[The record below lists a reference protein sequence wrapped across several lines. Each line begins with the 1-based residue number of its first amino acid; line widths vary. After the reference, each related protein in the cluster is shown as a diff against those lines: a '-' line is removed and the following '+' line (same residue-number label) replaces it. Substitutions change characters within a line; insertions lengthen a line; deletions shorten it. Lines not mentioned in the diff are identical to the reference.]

1 MQMKNMKLL
10 KSLFLIAP
18 LAIVLAGCTK
28 FLDRKPL
35 RSTLDD
41 LNQGSLE
48 QQILGMY
55 NTLKNYV
62 GFSGLPWIDFH
73 SIRGDDA
80 QKGSDANDGREII
93 AEFET
98 FQYSK
103 DDWAPNTYWNDHF
116 TMINQANEALALA
129 EEEKPTDAASQ
140 RNIGEALFFRAY
152 SYWELVKTYGEVPLI
167 NFKLEKPSDGFVAKA
182 AVPRLYEFIDSNLAA
197 AVELLPL
204 TDDAYGPGYDGRL
217 TRGAANTLWAETY
230 LFRKDWAK
238 VIALTNTVIASG
250 VYSLNSNF
258 SDNFREWKDGVNGGW
273 KNSPESIFEMQAT
286 IGANGVTNG
295 AVNQG
300 AQWGTAQQIRRNSA
314 PEEWN
319 LGWGWNTPTD
329 KLEAAWPD
337 SDPRKRKTILYSGEF
352 DGGEVMGGFGATLPP
367 YTNPDGTGGGFAQK
381 FWSKKLYTG
390 NDPRMRQFTG
400 FTRHGEAGWINK
412 RIFRYAEVLLMLA
425 EAANEAGDG
434 ATAAANLELIRNRA
448 SGNLG
453 RDRTVLPY
461 IPFTS
466 QSQMRE
472 AIINERNWELAMEGK
487 RFYDLVRWDRAISE
501 LSSLG
506 YTNRARYYPI
516 PQRIIDLSGG
526 IIKQNPEW

>member
-1 MQMKNMKLL
+1 MKHIKIY
-10 KSLFLIAP
+10 KSLFAVTL
-18 LAIVLAGCTK
+18 LAILLAGCTK

-35 RSTLDD
+35 GATLDD

-55 NTLKNYV
+55 NTFKNYA

-80 QKGSDANDGREII
+80 QKGSDINDGREII
-93 AEFET
+93 TTFET
-98 FQYSK
+98 YQYSK

-116 TMINQANEALALA
+116 FLINQSNDALALA
-129 EEEKPTDAASQ
+129 RDENPTDEASM

-167 NFKLEKPSDGFVAKA
+167 NFPLNDPSDGFVPKA
-182 AVPRLYEFIDSNLAA
+182 SLDRLYEFIDSNLAA

-204 TDDAYGPGYDGRL
+204 NDQAYGPGYDGRL

-238 VIALTNTVIASG
+238 VVEKTNEVINSG
-250 VYSLNSNF
+250 QYSLNPDF
-258 SDNFREWKDGVNGGW
+258 SDNWREWKNGQAGAG

-286 IGANGVTNG
+286 IGQNAINNG
-295 AVNQG
+295 ALNQG
-300 AQWGTAQQIRRNSA
+300 AQWGTTQQIRRNSA

-329 KLEAAWPD
+329 DLVADWPD
-337 SDPRKRKTILYSGEF
+337 SDPRKRRTVLYSGEF
-352 DGGEVMGGFGATLPP
+352 DGGEAQGGFGLTLPP
-367 YTNPDGTGGGFAQK
+367 YTNPDGSGGGFAQK
-381 FWSKKLYTG
+381 YWNKKLYTG
-390 NDPRMRQFTG
+390 NDPRMRQYTG
-400 FTRHGEAGWINK
+400 FLHFGEAGWINH

-425 EAANEAGDG
+425 EASNELGDG

-448 SGNLG
+448 SGGLG
-453 RDRTVLPY
+453 QGRTILPY

-466 QSQMRE
+466 QTQMRE
-472 AIINERNWELAMEGK
+472 AIINERKFELAMEGK
-487 RFYDLVRWDRAISE
+487 RFYDLVRWDRAVAE
-501 LSSLG
+501 LGGLG
-506 YTNRARYYPI
+506 YTHRARYYPI
-516 PQRIIDLSGG
+516 PQEIIDLSGG
-526 IIKQNPEW
+526 IITQNPEW